1 MKCLHLIVNS
11 KSGKGFGATLP
22 ELAKRVCSDA
32 GIDLKIYADGD
43 IDSMAGQ
50 AVKNAKPGD
59 VIAAA
64 GGDGTIRAVADEVS
78 KTEHAFAVIPCGT
91 FNFFARA
98 HGIPE
103 DHEAALKTAA
113 TGKPKPVR
121 LGEVNGRVFLVNAS
135 LGLYAKSIEEREQ
148 ATARFGRKR
157 LVVILSTLKT
167 LLSRHRLLLVRF
179 KTGEAIELRQTPMVF
194 IGNNAM
200 QLRNLKLSVAKC
212 FRQDMLAVVTLKPV
226 RGWEMLRVIWR
237 GITKTLEKEERLD
250 QAAIEDLDIETKR
263 RSQTVA
269 LDGEMFEM
277 RSPLKVRSKPEAIR
291 LMVPDGA
298 PA

>member
-1 MKCLHLIVNS
+1 MTQSKCLHLVVNS
-11 KSGKGFGATLP
+11 RSGRGLGAKIA
-22 ELAKRVCSDA
+22 EMAKRVCEE
-32 GIDLKIYADGD
+32 
-43 IDSMAGQ
+43 
-50 AVKNAKPGD
+50 
-59 VIAAA
+59 A
-64 GGDGTIRAVADEVS
+64 GGDGTIRAVAELVS
-78 KTEHAFAVIPCGT
+78 QTELAFAVVPCGT

-103 DHEAALKTAA
+103 DQEAALKTAL
-113 TGKPKPVR
+113 TGRPKSVR
-121 LGEVNGRVFLVNAS
+121 LGEINGRVFLVNAS
-135 LGLYAKSIEEREQ
+135 LGLYAKSIEEREN

-167 LLSRHRLLLVRF
+167 LLTRHRLLLVRF
-179 KTGEAIELRQTPMVF
+179 KTGDAIELRQTPMVF

-237 GITKTLEKEERLD
+237 GVTRTLEKEERLD

-277 RSPLKVRSKPEAIR
+277 RSPLRVHSKPDAIR
-291 LMVPDGA
+291 LVVPDVA